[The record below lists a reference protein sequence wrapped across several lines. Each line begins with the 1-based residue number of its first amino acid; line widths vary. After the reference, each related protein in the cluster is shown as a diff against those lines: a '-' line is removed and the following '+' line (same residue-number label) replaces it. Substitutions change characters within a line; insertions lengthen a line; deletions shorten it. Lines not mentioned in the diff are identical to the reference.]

1 MKILLVDDE
10 PLARTLVKTFLSA
23 YPTCTVVGEA
33 GDGFQAVKMIQELQ
47 PDLVFL
53 DIQMPRMTGFEVL
66 ELIQD
71 PPAIVFATAYDQY
84 AMEAFDQNAVDYLLK
99 PFSRERFQKT
109 MDKVLAQP
117 PKGTEIR
124 ENLWNHPPTKSIDRV
139 VVKQGNKIEIIPL
152 EQLTH
157 VEADGD
163 YVWLHTAQGQKFLKQ
178 KTMKALEAELP
189 ATFVRT
195 HRSFL
200 VNADFI
206 QKVDL
211 YEKNS
216 YQMKLKTGA
225 VLSVSRQGYKVL
237 REQLGF

>member
-10 PLARTLVKTFLSA
+10 PLARTLVRTFLQA
-23 YPTCTVVGEA
+23 YPQCTVVGEA

-66 ELIQD
+66 ELMPN
-71 PPAIVFATAYDQY
+71 PPRIVFATAYDQY
-84 AMEAFDQNAVDYLLK
+84 AMEAFDRNALDYLLK
-99 PFSRERFQKT
+99 PFSRERFRKT

-117 PKGTEIR
+117 ISGAEVR
-124 ENLWNHPPTKSIDRV
+124 ETLWKDPVKAVDRV
-139 VVKQGNKIEIIPL
+139 VVKQGSKIEIIPL

-163 YVWLHTAQGQKFLKQ
+163 YVWLHTAAGQKFLKQ

-200 VNADFI
+200 VNADYI

-225 VLSVSRQGYKVL
+225 TLSVSRQGYKVL

>member
-1 MKILLVDDE
+1 MTILLVDDE
-10 PLARTLVKTFLSA
+10 PLARTLVKTFLQA
-23 YPTCTVVGEA
+23 YPQCTVVGEA
-33 GDGFQAVKMIQELQ
+33 GDGFQAVKMIQELK

-66 ELIQD
+66 ELIPE
-71 PPAIVFATAYDQY
+71 PPSIVFATAYDQY
-84 AMEAFDQNAVDYLLK
+84 AMDAFDRNALDYLLK

-117 PKGTEIR
+117 TKGNDIR
-124 ENLWNHPPTKSIDRV
+124 EALWNQPAKTVDRV
-139 VVKQGNKIEIIPL
+139 VVKQGSKIEIIPL
-152 EQLTH
+152 ENLTH
-157 VEADGD
+157 IEADGD

-189 ATFVRT
+189 TTFVRT

-225 VLSVSRQGYKVL
+225 TLSVSRQGYQVL
-237 REQLGF
+237 REKLGF

>member
-1 MKILLVDDE
+1 MTILLVDDE
-10 PLARTLVKTFLSA
+10 PLARTLVKTFLQD
-23 YPTCTVVGEA
+23 YPSCQVVGEA
-33 GDGFQAVKMIQELQ
+33 GDGFQAVKMIQELK

-66 ELIQD
+66 DLLIA
-71 PPAIVFATAYDQY
+71 PPTIVFATAYDQF
-84 AMEAFDQNAVDYLLK
+84 AMEAFDRNALDYLLK
-99 PFSRERFQKT
+99 PFSRERFRKT

-117 PKGTEIR
+117 PKGHEIR
-124 ENLWNHPPTKSIDRV
+124 EALWNQPVKTVDRV
-139 VVKQGNKIEIIPL
+139 VVKQGSKIEIIPL
-152 EQLTH
+152 ENLTH
-157 VEADGD
+157 IEADGD

-200 VNADFI
+200 VNADYI

-225 VLSVSRQGYKVL
+225 TLSVSRQGYKVL